1 MGSGFICV
9 FSHRVY
15 VYNVFMC
22 AGRRASF
29 NKIFRR
35 MLVDINRQNMQKEF
49 FSNCVLLRLFENKLQ
64 IFLKFTLHIVHIC
77 RYITC
82 MVLVITHLIC
92 TSECYVYKCDH
103 LFAFSFVYKMN
114 AMHIHSSSCTR
125 NFNDWNNN

>member
-1 MGSGFICV
+1 
-9 FSHRVY
+9 
-15 VYNVFMC
+15 MC

-64 IFLKFTLHIVHIC
+64 IFLKCTLHIVHIC

-125 NFNDWNNN
+125 NFNTIGTTTEKITQQVPTLVLAPMTTI